1 MVTSSQR
8 SVPSTVR
15 SHIKV
20 MRLQFNLHC
29 GIIILWHPSA
39 SWQLFNREKIQKMR
53 PLSFQMTSY
62 SALHLLESLASPKF
76 EIKKMNRCWNKE
88 VKKKKRNIH
97 YWDIKKEETK
107 KTHLL

>member
-53 PLSFQMTSY
+53 PLS
-62 SALHLLESLASPKF
+62 ALHLFESLASPKF

-97 YWDIKKEETK
+97 
-107 KTHLL
+107 